1 MPATASLPRAAAAP
15 ARGGADVAL
24 ASSRLAAARRIVI
37 ALHALRAT
45 LDDAQE
51 HVAVP
56 ELAELRGE
64 ISGALIALARH
75 EAADVSQLRGM
86 QEALDADVP
95 GDPRGLHAR
104 RLALLAA
111 HLDPLVDSI
120 DTLAHVSGEPS
131 AQPPDRRLT

>member
-1 MPATASLPRAAAAP
+1 
-15 ARGGADVAL
+15 
-24 ASSRLAAARRIVI
+24 
-37 ALHALRAT
+37 
-45 LDDAQE
+45 
-51 HVAVP
+51 
-56 ELAELRGE
+56 
-64 ISGALIALARH
+64 LIALARH